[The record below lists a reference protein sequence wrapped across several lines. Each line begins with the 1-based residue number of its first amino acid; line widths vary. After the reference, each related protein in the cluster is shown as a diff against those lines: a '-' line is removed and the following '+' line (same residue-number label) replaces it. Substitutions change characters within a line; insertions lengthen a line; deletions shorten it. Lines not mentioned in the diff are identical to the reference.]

1 MANSGWCYN
10 RQSREPI
17 CEMSYAIRDMPLA
30 ICHTRYAIR
39 YLPFAIRDSPMNT
52 PSAAPTTRHLV
63 TSTGIVM
70 FFFVLSR
77 ALGLVREIV
86 IASQFGT
93 SAQLDAYLAAFR
105 IPDLL
110 FNLVAGG
117 ALASAF
123 IPPFTALL
131 TQGDA
136 RGGWRL
142 ASQVMNLVFVS
153 VAVLCIVAALFA
165 EPLVRLTVGIGFTPE
180 QQALTASLMRLMLIT
195 PAVFA
200 VSGIVMGILN
210 AYNEFLLPAAAPAM
224 YNLAII
230 GGALLLAST
239 LGVYGLAIGVVGGA
253 FLHLFIQVPGL
264 LKRRM
269 EYTARLG
276 AHDAGVRHVVKLVL
290 PRTVGIAAVQLNFLV
305 NAMLAS
311 TLAAGSLAAL
321 NYAFLLILLPIGV
334 IAQSIA
340 TVLFPL
346 FSRLS
351 AHGDMAGLR
360 RAFSTGF
367 RVTLFLTLPASVG
380 LMLLARPII
389 QLLFQRNAFTAEST
403 EMTVTALQFF
413 ALGLF
418 AHAGLETITRAFYAM
433 HDTATPVRIG
443 VASVA
448 LNIFLSLALLGPLAQ
463 GGLALANSIATILE
477 MFVLL
482 YLLRPR
488 LRGVEGRTL
497 ARSAVKMLLGALVMG
512 ITIVAYSSTP
522 LAGTPFL
529 LLLGGI
535 VLGGGAYVLTMFL
548 LRSHEIV
555 LALNLVRRS

>member
-1 MANSGWCYN
+1 
-10 RQSREPI
+10 
-17 CEMSYAIRDMPLA
+17 
-30 ICHTRYAIR
+30 
-39 YLPFAIRDSPMNT
+39 MNT
-52 PSAAPTTRHLV
+52 PSAAPTARYLV

-77 ALGLVREIV
+77 VLGLLREIV

-110 FNLVAGG
+110 FTLVAGG

-123 IPPFTALL
+123 IPPFAALL
-131 TQGDA
+131 TKGDVH
-136 RGGWRL
+136 GGWRL
-142 ASQVMNLVFVS
+142 ATQVMNLVFV
-153 VAVLCIVAALFA
+153 IVAALCLVAAILA
-165 EPLVRLTVGIGFTPE
+165 EPIVRLTVGIGFTPE
-180 QQALTASLMRLMLIT
+180 QQALTASLMRLMLVT

-200 VSGIVMGILN
+200 VSGIVMGVLN
-210 AYNEFLLPAAAPAM
+210 AYNEFLLPAAAPAT

-230 GGALLLAST
+230 GGALVLAPT
-239 LGVYGLAIGVVGGA
+239 LGVYGLAIGVVVGA

-264 LKRRM
+264 IRRRI

-276 AHDAGVRHVVKLVL
+276 IHDAGVRKVVRLVL

-305 NAMLAS
+305 NTMLAS
-311 TLAAGSLAAL
+311 TLVAGSLAAL

-340 TVLFPL
+340 TVLFPM
-346 FSRLS
+346 FSRLF
-351 AHGDMAGLR
+351 AHDDVAGLR

-367 RVTLFLTLPASVG
+367 RVTMFLTLPATIG
-380 LMLLARPII
+380 LMLLARPIVE
-389 QLLFQRNAFTAEST
+389 LLFQRNAFTAEST
-403 EMTVTALQFF
+403 GMTVTALQLF
-413 ALGLF
+413 AVGLF

-443 VASVA
+443 IASVA
-448 LNIFLSLALLGPLAQ
+448 LNILLSLVLLEPLKQ

-488 LRGVEGRTL
+488 LHGVDGRTL
-497 ARSAVKMLLGALVMG
+497 ARSAVKMLVGAFVMS
-512 ITIVAYSSTP
+512 IAIVLYSSTP

-535 VLGGGAYVLTMFL
+535 VLGGGAYLVTML
-548 LRSHEIV
+548 MLRSDEIG
-555 LALNLVRRS
+555 LAVSLARRSSNR

>member
-1 MANSGWCYN
+1 
-10 RQSREPI
+10 
-17 CEMSYAIRDMPLA
+17 
-30 ICHTRYAIR
+30 
-39 YLPFAIRDSPMNT
+39 MNT

-153 VAVLCIVAALFA
+153 VAVLCIAAALFA

-230 GGALLLAST
+230 GGALLLAPT

-305 NAMLAS
+305 NTMLAS